1 MFKLDDL
8 AFGQKSYLN
17 AVFSGFYRGC
27 GLFGFSHFAMGA
39 VPSGTRSFHSLTQ
52 RLRAGL
58 SYSAPR
64 AALALLDK
72 LVPRQALGCSFI
84 QNPRLRRDVRH
95 LESRPFRLGQWF
107 CLLMQC

>member
-72 LVPRQALGCSFI
+72 LVPRQALGCSFT
-84 QNPRLRRDVRH
+84 QNPAFATGCPAFGVSPISAWSMVL
-95 LESRPFRLGQWF
+95 PF
-107 CLLMQC
+107 